1 MAGLQEMSKINK
13 FKFIIVIKMQLTG
26 STIFEYI
33 NIDYF
38 NMTSQYYK
46 LMKSFLR
53 KSAVWKKGDERF
65 NKAILAWV
73 RLKPSF
79 SCTGAVCATDEP
91 LHFQR

>member
-1 MAGLQEMSKINK
+1 MAGLLEMSKINK
-13 FKFIIVIKMQLTG
+13 FKFIIVLKMQWTCLK
-26 STIFEYI
+26 IFEYL
-33 NIDYF
+33 NIIYF

-46 LMKSFLR
+46 LMKLFLR

-73 RLKPSF
+73 RIKPSF